1 MVVTSSRR
9 TAAHRKVHVSLPADI
24 YERVEAKSTL
34 SGAPFSATLSEL
46 VRRALEREDQ
56 ARLEEALRLD
66 AEANLAFAREAS
78 VVTARIW
85 ATGAELAER

>member
-1 MVVTSSRR
+1 MVPTSSRR

-24 YERVEAKSTL
+24 YERVEAKS
-34 SGAPFSATLSEL
+34 SIAGASFSATISEL

-66 AEANLAFAREAS
+66 FEANVAFARAVS
-78 VVTARIW
+78 VVTARVW
-85 ATGAELAER
+85 SASSEPEEG